1 MMRNKIVLIIGRI
14 LLFISIIFILKK
26 FFTINIDWGF
36 LMNKDTLLIFTLLS
50 IAYAVLQIYLSI
62 PWVVFIKN
70 KNSSIINMM
79 YIYCKANLYKYIPG
93 NVMHFVGRNEV
104 ALSENIQ
111 YSMVNM
117 ASTFEIIMLVFTSV
131 SVSILLNYDNTVSWI
146 SKNID
151 KIAFIFLVGLVVIFI
166 LITIFNKKIKILL
179 SENYATLKKINI
191 RKNLLCSMVIY
202 FGYFC
207 INGFMMCIVFKVVG
221 SIDIAGKCSVI
232 IGQYAL
238 SWLIGYITVG
248 SPGGIG
254 IREAMMCVI
263 LSGLVQENIILASV
277 ISYRL
282 INIIGEIIAFIS
294 MYLLKRMTTY
304 IG

>member
-1 MMRNKIVLIIGRI
+1 MI
-14 LLFISIIFILKK
+14 
-26 FFTINIDWGF
+26 
-36 LMNKDTLLIFTLLS
+36 
-50 IAYAVLQIYLSI
+50 
-62 PWVVFIKN
+62 
-70 KNSSIINMM
+70 
-79 YIYCKANLYKYIPG
+79 
-93 NVMHFVGRNEV
+93 
-104 ALSENIQ
+104 
-111 YSMVNM
+111 
-117 ASTFEIIMLVFTSV
+117 
-131 SVSILLNYDNTVSWI
+131 
-146 SKNID
+146 
-151 KIAFIFLVGLVVIFI
+151 
-166 LITIFNKKIKILL
+166 
-179 SENYATLKKINI
+179 
-191 RKNLLCSMVIY
+191 IY

-207 INGFMMCIVFKVVG
+207 INGLMMCIVFKVVG
-221 SIDIAGKCSVI
+221 SIDIAGKYSVI

>member
-1 MMRNKIVLIIGRI
+1 
-14 LLFISIIFILKK
+14 
-26 FFTINIDWGF
+26 
-36 LMNKDTLLIFTLLS
+36 
-50 IAYAVLQIYLSI
+50 
-62 PWVVFIKN
+62 
-70 KNSSIINMM
+70 
-79 YIYCKANLYKYIPG
+79 
-93 NVMHFVGRNEV
+93 
-104 ALSENIQ
+104 
-111 YSMVNM
+111 
-117 ASTFEIIMLVFTSV
+117 
-131 SVSILLNYDNTVSWI
+131 
-146 SKNID
+146 
-151 KIAFIFLVGLVVIFI
+151 
-166 LITIFNKKIKILL
+166 
-179 SENYATLKKINI
+179 
-191 RKNLLCSMVIY
+191 
-202 FGYFC
+202 
-207 INGFMMCIVFKVVG
+207 MCIVFKVVG
-221 SIDIAGKCSVI
+221 SIDIAGKYSVI